1 MTIAPAAY
9 TDQAKTGFSA
19 YLQAGKTKVDL
30 TDTGDGAELTI
41 GWADSMTLHIDA
53 YFEEGSDKII
63 EISLPQGMT
72 FNLNNYGNARYV
84 TSDLTNFLKEKIVST
99 DQSDD
104 AKKSQVILGEQQYNG
119 TLTLK
124 FFSAGDNNDVSHV
137 SFDVTVCPAYF
148 TSWNN
153 QVWESGTAWFYDVVD
168 HPVTVTQYMDGKQIL
183 QKSVKSLKINNDDT
197 KQYGTSWTLTYNPE
211 VLSGGQT
218 SGGEYFYVR
227 PIPGGGNTR
236 QAAYKYFSIT
246 YFVPEHARKDTRH
259 SHGNLR
265 TESPPPGSYGWLR
278 SSAFRQNTSIPE
290 SKRRSASVPFMP
302 STMDGSMRRERKSRS
317 MRRNILH

>member
-1 MTIAPAAY
+1 MRKKKVAVWIKPLLAAVLCAATTIGSAGTVVIAEEGNGEPTATATTQPAETTQTTETTQPTDTEKPKTNDEQTPADTSGPKTGDEQTPPSSDIENDEKQDKVSDSGTTGSEGNGSDSSPSDSQDPAPAKENSFEADESAPATEPKDKVTIAPAAY

-124 FFSAGDNNDVSHV
+124 F
-137 SFDVTVCPAYF
+137 
-148 TSWNN
+148 
-153 QVWESGTAWFYDVVD
+153 
-168 HPVTVTQYMDGKQIL
+168 
-183 QKSVKSLKINNDDT
+183 
-197 KQYGTSWTLTYNPE
+197 
-211 VLSGGQT
+211 
-218 SGGEYFYVR
+218 
-227 PIPGGGNTR
+227 
-236 QAAYKYFSIT
+236 
-246 YFVPEHARKDTRH
+246 
-259 SHGNLR
+259 
-265 TESPPPGSYGWLR
+265 
-278 SSAFRQNTSIPE
+278 
-290 SKRRSASVPFMP
+290 
-302 STMDGSMRRERKSRS
+302 
-317 MRRNILH
+317 